1 MSKNK
6 KVVKYRKPFSINI
19 GLVIFVIIFIYLVF
33 NVFSYVT
40 TTHISIYEVE
50 QGTMAAN
57 NIYRGLIIR
66 NEHIVTAQNA
76 GALNY
81 YVKEASC
88 VGYGGLVCSVDENG
102 DISKMISDANK
113 DGSKLDQETLSS
125 VEKSILE
132 FQDSYQALHFY
143 NVSTF
148 KDEIDSTL
156 SEALSLE
163 ALSGLSDYTQGV
175 QGSASFHQIYSDAP
189 GIVVYYTDG
198 YESKSVENITLNDF
212 DESTYVKD
220 NLKQKTS
227 IQVGDP
233 LYKLI
238 DAEEWYIVIPIEEKL
253 ATALLDDDT
262 VKIRFLSDDKTAY
275 ATYTVE
281 SRGGTYYLTLTLRNS
296 MVRYA
301 KERFVEVELLLSEET
316 GLKIPNSAITE
327 KEFYTI
333 PTAYFMK
340 GGDSTADGLLIER
353 TDKNGKSSTEFVV
366 PTIYYETD
374 DYCYI
379 DSEKVQAGER
389 LIKPDSTETYVVG
402 TDTASL
408 QGVYNVNKG
417 YAVFKQIDLL
427 YQSEEYS
434 IVKTGTTYGINLYDH
449 IALDSS
455 KVNENDLIK

>member
-1 MSKNK
+1 M
-6 KVVKYRKPFSINI
+6 
-19 GLVIFVIIFIYLVF
+19 
-33 NVFSYVT
+33 
-40 TTHISIYEVE
+40 
-50 QGTMAAN
+50 
-57 NIYRGLIIR
+57 
-66 NEHIVTAQNA
+66 
-76 GALNY
+76 
-81 YVKEASC
+81 
-88 VGYGGLVCSVDENG
+88 
-102 DISKMISDANK
+102 
-113 DGSKLDQETLSS
+113 
-125 VEKSILE
+125 
-132 FQDSYQALHFY
+132 
-143 NVSTF
+143 
-148 KDEIDSTL
+148 

-163 ALSGLSDYTQGV
+163 ALSGLSDYTQGA

-227 IQVGDP
+227 VQVGDP

-253 ATALLDDDT
+253 ATSLLDDDT

-340 GGDSTADGLLIER
+340 GGDSTADGLLIAR